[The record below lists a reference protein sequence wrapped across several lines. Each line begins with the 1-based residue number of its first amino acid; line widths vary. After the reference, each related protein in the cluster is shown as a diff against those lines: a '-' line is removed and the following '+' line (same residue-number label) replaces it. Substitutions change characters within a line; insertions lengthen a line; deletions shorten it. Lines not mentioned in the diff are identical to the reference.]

1 MKKIN
6 VDARRNIKR
15 NTTNDSSIIILNVSK
30 LSLIMEKPNPIN
42 NGLNNG
48 ACNSRFFGG
57 NCRPAGEKN
66 KRWGRRKLL
75 SKDPR

>member
-15 NTTNDSSIIILNVSK
+15 NKANDVSK
-30 LSLIMEKPNPIN
+30 LSLIMKEPNPIN
-42 NGLNNG
+42 NGLNNV
-48 ACNSRFFGG
+48 ACNSRFFAG